1 MTANLYFGQD
11 KNMTRQILDRK
22 DFKLGLFSANCSGG
36 LAVTK
41 IDERWGATW
50 DENLAMAKAADRLG
64 FDFLLPIARW
74 IGYKGDTNFHGSVL
88 DPIVWAAALISST
101 ERINVFSTIHTAF
114 NHPMVTAKQLATLD
128 QLGGGG
134 RAGLNIVAGWN
145 QPEYEAMGTLMPHEH
160 DDRYN
165 FAQEWADVVL
175 AAWQEP
181 GIFNIE
187 TEHFKLRGSESE
199 PKPQGNKVPI
209 LNAGSSGQ
217 GRAYAAKNSD
227 FVFTIVPDAAAGA
240 EIAATVKEQARTEY
254 GREIGVFTLGHV
266 VCRDTREEAEKY
278 LEYYARDNADW
289 GAVDYLMDLQGLHA
303 QSFTPEMLATMRD
316 RFASGHGSLP
326 LVGTPEDVAD
336 QITALHEAGF
346 EGMTLAFVDYVT
358 ELEYFGQK
366 VLPILEARGVRLPR

>member
-1 MTANLYFGQD
+1 MTSNHNFGQD
-11 KNMTRQILDRK
+11 NTMTRQILDRK
-22 DFKLGLFSANCSGG
+22 DFKLGLFSSNCSGG

-50 DENLAMAKAADRLG
+50 EENLAMAKVADRLG

-114 NHPMVTAKQLATLD
+114 NHPMVTAKQMATLD
-128 QLGGGG
+128 QLNGGG

-160 DDRYN
+160 DDRYS

-181 GIFNIE
+181 GIFNME
-187 TEHFKLRGSESE
+187 TKHFKLRGAESE

-227 FVFTIVPDAAAGA
+227 FVFTIVPDVATGAA
-240 EIAATVKEQARTEY
+240 IAATVKEQARTEFD
-254 GREIGVFTLGHV
+254 REVGVFTLGHV
-266 VCRDTREEAEKY
+266 VCRDTRAEAEEYLKY
-278 LEYYARDNADW
+278 YGRDNADW
-289 GAVDYLMDLQGLHA
+289 GAVDYLMGLQGMHA

-346 EGMTLAFVDYVT
+346 DGMTLAFVDYVT

>member
-1 MTANLYFGQD
+1 
-11 KNMTRQILDRK
+11 MTRQILDRK

-50 DENLAMAKAADRLG
+50 EENLAMAKVADQLG

-114 NHPMVTAKQLATLD
+114 NHPMVTAKQMATLD

-160 DDRYN
+160 DDRYS

-181 GIFNIE
+181 GIFNME
-187 TEHFKLRGSESE
+187 TKHFKLRGAESE
-199 PKPQGNKVPI
+199 PKPLGNKVPI

-227 FVFTIVPDAAAGA
+227 FVFTIVPDVATGA
-240 EIAATVKEQARTEY
+240 TIASTVKEQARTEF
-254 GREIGVFTLGHV
+254 GREVGVFTLGHV
-266 VCRDTREEAEKY
+266 VCRDTREEAHEY

-289 GAVDYLMDLQGLHA
+289 GAVDYLMGLQGLHA

-336 QITALHEAGF
+336 QITALYEAGF
-346 EGMTLAFVDYVT
+346 DGMTLAFVDYVT